1 MGFPKGP
8 KFRPPSPNF
17 DSFKKSLTR
26 AVLDGQGDAAHAAI
40 QENLDGV
47 YRQAEASGVVDPSD
61 GSVANFTPAYV
72 APEPITAL
80 GATPSRASISRASPL
95 ELSRAING
103 DEIAAANE
111 RLFLRNN
118 SPDQA
123 TPFPIIH
130 PKGLRAHLDS
140 PVYFLRG
147 LADDIDFPDAYGKA
161 DTASGYAMWDKMNE
175 GTRRTTDK
183 HEALHLMNDRG
194 FPSLGD
200 DFVPWE
206 INPATGE
213 PTPSGQPRQMERF
226 ARAYENALDRGMN
239 PHVADE
245 IAGEGFDIYDRMAD
259 PRDPNRYEA
268 RALMAEA
275 LGDIQGI
282 HGPAATNADRME
294 LWRLLL
300 GNGQAP
306 LTLPDPVYKYGPQ
319 QGRPATR
326 FNDLQRG
333 IRSLN
338 DSLPKD
344 GRETLREIWLKL
356 FSDNSETPEAPYA

>member
-1 MGFPKGP
+1 MGFPKSP
-8 KFRPPSPNF
+8 RLRPPSPDF
-17 DSFKKSLTR
+17 DAFKKSLTGP
-26 AVLDGQGDAAHAAI
+26 VLSGQTDMAHAAI

-47 YRQAEASGVVDPSD
+47 YQQAKAAGVVDPSD

-72 APEPITAL
+72 SPEPITAL
-80 GATPSRASISRASPL
+80 GVTPSSVSISRASPL
-95 ELSRAING
+95 ELSRALNG

-130 PKGLRAHLDS
+130 PQGLRAHLDS

-147 LADDIDFPDAYGKA
+147 LSDDMDFPDAYGKA
-161 DTASGYAMWDKMNE
+161 DTASGYAMWDKANE
-175 GTRRTTDK
+175 GTRRRTDR

-194 FPSLGD
+194 FPTLGS
-200 DFVPWE
+200 DFVPWR
-206 INPATGE
+206 IDPSTGD
-213 PTPSGQPRQMERF
+213 PLPVGHQRQLER
-226 ARAYENALDRGMN
+226 AASSYTDAVDRGMS

-259 PRDPNRYEA
+259 PKDPDRYEVK
-268 RALMAEA
+268 ALMAEA
-275 LGDIQGI
+275 LGDLQGI

-300 GNGQAP
+300 GRGQAP
-306 LTLPDPVYKYGPQ
+306 LTLPDPTYKYGPQ
-319 QGRPATR
+319 KGRPAVR

-338 DSLPKD
+338 DSLPKT
-344 GRETLREIWLKL
+344 GRETLQDIWLKL
-356 FSDNSETPEAPYA
+356 FSDNSENPEAQYA